1 MAIETYDEGGE
12 ARACGRRL
20 MMKKT
25 KKGKWIAL
33 GIVLFLVLALGVF
46 LLVWYFGASFPVYD
60 AVKREEASIPGL
72 KEGISPQGL
81 CALPENDAGYDFAMS
96 GYMTDGTA
104 SRVYLIDNDAGETKF
119 ITVTKE
125 GAELTTHFGGIA
137 CSGNYLMIAS
147 GKSVVR
153 LALDEVLAAEN
164 GAGVEITDSF
174 QTDINNAYC
183 YYAADRLYVGE
194 FYRAGNYETAESH
207 RITKDGETNY
217 AFIYVYEADEGAEGG
232 ISSATPLQVISV
244 RGLVQGIAVWED
256 GIVLSTSYGLPSSHL
271 YVYENILN
279 GAAEGTAVVNG
290 EDAPLYRLDSSNL
303 INTVTAPCMSE
314 EICISNGRLYVLYES
329 LCNKYKYFVRTR
341 IDRIHSIALSDL
353 K

>member
-1 MAIETYDEGGE
+1 MTQ
-12 ARACGRRL
+12 
-20 MMKKT
+20 KKKMG
-25 KKGKWIAL
+25 KKIAL
-33 GIVLFLVLALGVF
+33 GVVLFFVLALAVF
-46 LLVWYFGASFPVYD
+46 LLIWYFGASYAAYD

-81 CALPENDAGYDFAMS
+81 CVLPENDAGYDFAMS

-125 GAELTTHFGGIA
+125 GAELTTHFGGIT
-137 CSGNYLMIAS
+137 CSGNYLLIAS
-147 GKSVVR
+147 GKSIVR
-153 LALDEVLAAEN
+153 LALDEVFAAEN
-164 GAGVEITDSF
+164 GTGVEITDSF
-174 QTDINNAYC
+174 KTDMNNAYC

-217 AFIYVYEADEGAEGG
+217 AFIYVYEADESAEGG
-232 ISSATPLQVISV
+232 ISDATPVQVISV
-244 RGLVQGIAVWED
+244 CGLVQGISVWD
-256 GIVLSTSYGLPSSHL
+256 GGIVLSTSYGLPSSRL

-279 GAAEGTAVVNG
+279 GEADGTAEVNG
-290 EDAPLYRLDSSNL
+290 ETVPLYRLDSSNL
-303 INTVTAPCMSE
+303 ANTVTAPCMSE
-314 EICISNGRLYVLYES
+314 EICISNGRLYILYES

-341 IDRIHSIALSDL
+341 IDRINSIALTDL
-353 K
+353 G